1 MEQDRA
7 AVVAELNRLNQLR
20 QFAVIAAIG
29 LLVVSLVVPSMALA
43 VVRSVAWG
51 AAGVLSL
58 MHTSKAKQ
66 AGLEAS
72 YTNAVIYLVV
82 AVVPLLKGR

>member
-7 AVVAELNRLNQLR
+7 AVVAELNRLNRLR
-20 QFAVIAAIG
+20 QFAVVAAIG
-29 LLVVSLVVPSMALA
+29 LLVVSLFMPSLVLA
-43 VVRSVAWG
+43 VLRSAAWG

-66 AGLEAS
+66 AGLAAS
-72 YTNAVIYLVV
+72 YTNAAIYLLV